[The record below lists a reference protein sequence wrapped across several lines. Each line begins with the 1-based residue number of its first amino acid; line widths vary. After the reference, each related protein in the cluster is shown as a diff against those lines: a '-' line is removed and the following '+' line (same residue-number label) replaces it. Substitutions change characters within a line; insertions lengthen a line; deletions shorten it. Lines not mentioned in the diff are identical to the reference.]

1 MTREER
7 IASEPAFPTSVQRG
21 QNGEYWTED
30 EGGLT
35 KREHFAIEAMKGL
48 LANPGGPIQ
57 ASAQC
62 GWSLTN
68 CKREDVAGA
77 AVRFA
82 DALIAELAK

>member
-1 MTREER
+1 MSN
-7 IASEPAFPTSVQRG
+7 AYDMAFPVQPEFAPNNSM
-21 QNGEYWTED
+21 QF
-30 EGGLT
+30 GLT
-35 KREHFAIEAMKGL
+35 KREYIAAMAMQGL

-57 ASAQC
+57 ASTQC

-82 DALIAELAK
+82 DALLAELAK